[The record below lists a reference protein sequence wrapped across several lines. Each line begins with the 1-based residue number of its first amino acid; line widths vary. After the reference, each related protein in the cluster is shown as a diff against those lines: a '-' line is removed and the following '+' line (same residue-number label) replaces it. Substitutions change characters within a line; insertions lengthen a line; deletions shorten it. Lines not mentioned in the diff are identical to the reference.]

1 MATPIKDTPVLY
13 GKDAT
18 RFLREVARNEKRDHR
33 PEYDRAQ
40 ATFARLAWK
49 DSEKRH
55 ATANR

>member
-1 MATPIKDTPVLY
+1 MATQIKDTPILY

-33 PEYDRAQ
+33 LEYDRAK
-40 ATFARLAWK
+40 ATFDRLAWK
-49 DSEKRH
+49 DSKTRH